1 MATGYSSINDGY
13 GTSDCNGHGTHVA
26 SSAAGSTYGIA
37 SAATVVPVRVLDCD
51 GSGTDSGVIAG
62 LNWVA
67 QNIRATNTTAIVNMS
82 LGGSYDSALNAAVR
96 SIVSL
101 GVPVVVAAGN
111 DGRDACG
118 ASPASEPT
126 AITVAASTVS
136 DEEAVYSNYGSC
148 VDIFG
153 PGSSVLAAGISSDT
167 STSTKSGTSMAAPH
181 VAGYA
186 TVVKGLFPSAGATAV
201 AAAVV
206 GSATPN
212 VLSYVSS
219 NTANK
224 LLFVGLARCDVAAL
238 AGVVCSALAAP
249 APAPAPAAPVPTKVT
264 LITSKTPATATNLAK
279 TARLTVPTGAKVSV
293 KVASSASRY
302 CKVRSNKVYA
312 VRSGTCTMSVTV
324 AAKGKKT
331 VTKTLK
337 IKVKK

>member
-1 MATGYSSINDGY
+1 
-13 GTSDCNGHGTHVA
+13 
-26 SSAAGSTYGIA
+26 
-37 SAATVVPVRVLDCD
+37 
-51 GSGTDSGVIAG
+51 
-62 LNWVA
+62 
-67 QNIRATNTTAIVNMS
+67 
-82 LGGSYDSALNAAVR
+82 
-96 SIVSL
+96 
-101 GVPVVVAAGN
+101 
-111 DGRDACG
+111 
-118 ASPASEPT
+118 
-126 AITVAASTVS
+126 
-136 DEEAVYSNYGSC
+136 
-148 VDIFG
+148 
-153 PGSSVLAAGISSDT
+153 
-167 STSTKSGTSMAAPH
+167 MAAPH

-238 AGVVCSALAAP
+238 AGVVCSALV
-249 APAPAPAAPVPTKVT
+249 APAPAAPVPTKVT

>member
-249 APAPAPAAPVPTKVT
+249 APAPAAPVPTKVT

>member
-1 MATGYSSINDGY
+1 
-13 GTSDCNGHGTHVA
+13 
-26 SSAAGSTYGIA
+26 
-37 SAATVVPVRVLDCD
+37 
-51 GSGTDSGVIAG
+51 
-62 LNWVA
+62 
-67 QNIRATNTTAIVNMS
+67 
-82 LGGSYDSALNAAVR
+82 
-96 SIVSL
+96 
-101 GVPVVVAAGN
+101 
-111 DGRDACG
+111 
-118 ASPASEPT
+118 
-126 AITVAASTVS
+126 
-136 DEEAVYSNYGSC
+136 
-148 VDIFG
+148 
-153 PGSSVLAAGISSDT
+153 
-167 STSTKSGTSMAAPH
+167 MAAPH

-238 AGVVCSALAAP
+238 AGVVCSALA

>member
-1 MATGYSSINDGY
+1 
-13 GTSDCNGHGTHVA
+13 
-26 SSAAGSTYGIA
+26 
-37 SAATVVPVRVLDCD
+37 
-51 GSGTDSGVIAG
+51 
-62 LNWVA
+62 
-67 QNIRATNTTAIVNMS
+67 
-82 LGGSYDSALNAAVR
+82 
-96 SIVSL
+96 
-101 GVPVVVAAGN
+101 
-111 DGRDACG
+111 
-118 ASPASEPT
+118 
-126 AITVAASTVS
+126 
-136 DEEAVYSNYGSC
+136 
-148 VDIFG
+148 
-153 PGSSVLAAGISSDT
+153 
-167 STSTKSGTSMAAPH
+167 MAAPH